1 MTVEES
7 FPTNRAALLAG
18 FNTTHMVDYLA
29 RTGVV
34 IPTVRATPGR
44 GRTRLYSFQ
53 DIVLLR
59 ALNRLLKKGIAV
71 HRLKD
76 AQETYC
82 RLFHKEHGRTLPA
95 RYLMTDGERV
105 LFEEEPGKIVD
116 LTDNGQ
122 MAFAFVIDLK
132 PILEEVNAAIKKLAQ
147 D

>member
-1 MTVEES
+1 MTVEDH
-7 FPTNRAALLAG
+7 FPTNRAAVLAG
-18 FNTTHMVDYLA
+18 FNTGHMVDYLA

-34 IPTVRATPGR
+34 VPSVRATPGR

-59 ALNRLLKKGIAV
+59 ALNRLLKKGIPV
-71 HRLKD
+71 QRLKD
-76 AQETYC
+76 AQKTYC
-82 RLFHKEHGRTLPA
+82 RLFERKKGRTLPA

-122 MAFAFVIDLK
+122 MAFAFIVDLK
-132 PILEEVNAAIKKLAQ
+132 PIIEEVNAAIRDLG
-147 D
+147 